1 MAIAR
6 IALPVAAWHLFD
18 YWIPDGLQVAQGDIV
33 RVRLAGR
40 LQCGV
45 VTGIES
51 TSDFLDRVQPIESLA
66 GVARL
71 PAEIMELA
79 EFAGAYYQAPP
90 GMAFALVTPPLVR
103 ARASNREAMA
113 ASPATAELRPRHALN
128 PPQRAAVDAI
138 VAAHRSFAPMLLH
151 GITGSGKTDVYLAAA
166 AHFVAQGEQVLIL
179 VPEINLTPQFEQHVA
194 AALPG
199 VATATLHSR
208 LAAGARRKHWDAAAN
223 GTARIVLSTR
233 LGVFAPLPQLAL
245 IVVDEE
251 HDDSYKQQDGVRYH
265 ARDLAVWRARKRSVP
280 IVLGSAT
287 PSLETWARAKASRY
301 RTLALPQRADT
312 RAKLPE
318 IRFAPV
324 RGQETRDGLSR
335 ELRDALAARLAAGE
349 QSLLFINRR
358 GFAPSLKCA
367 ACAWESECPRC
378 SARLVVHR
386 APERLRCHHCG
397 HVERPPR
404 ACPECGNVDLLPVG
418 FGTQRLEQTIR
429 ALYPTARVARV
440 DRDTTRAKD
449 AFADVRQRVEDREL
463 DILVG
468 TQMLAK
474 GHDFPR
480 LTLVGVLGADNALY
494 SADFRATERLAALL
508 MQVAGRAGRAELR
521 RYGDRADGFPGPP
534 GVPCTGDARL
544 RPLRRRTL
552 ARARRCAAAAG
563 VARGAARSRGACAC
577 GCRSLP
583 GRRRRSRT
591 GSAGKRRRRRGIPAR
606 AADDGA
612 SRRLRAGPGARA
624 EPAARGAA
632 RVPSTMARR
641 GRGEPGEHAR
651 ALGARRR
658 PRGILTL
665 RPPSIILRICPPNL
679 VATRPRPSRRSS
691 KSKRPSH
698 ESSVSSC
705 RMLPE

>member
-1 MAIAR
+1 
-6 IALPVAAWHLFD
+6 
-18 YWIPDGLQVAQGDIV
+18 
-33 RVRLAGR
+33 
-40 LQCGV
+40 
-45 VTGIES
+45 
-51 TSDFLDRVQPIESLA
+51 
-66 GVARL
+66 
-71 PAEIMELA
+71 
-79 EFAGAYYQAPP
+79 
-90 GMAFALVTPPLVR
+90 
-103 ARASNREAMA
+103 MA
-113 ASPATAELRPRHALN
+113 ASPATDELRPRHALN

-208 LAAGARRKHWDAAAN
+208 LATGARRKHWDAAAN

-508 MQVAGRAGRAELR
+508 MQVAGRAGRAELPGTVIVQTDFPDHPVYR
-521 RYGDRADGFPGPP
+521 ALATHDYDRFADELLRERDAAQLPPASHVALLVAEAHARADVDRFLDDAVDRA
-534 GVPCTGDARL
+534 
-544 RPLRRRTL
+544 
-552 ARARRCAAAAG
+552 RA
-563 VARGAARSRGACAC
+563 VQ
-577 GCRSLP
+577 
-583 GRRRRSRT
+583 
-591 GSAGKRRRRRGIPAR
+591 GSADVVEVFP
-606 AADDGA
+606 
-612 SRRLRAGPGARA
+612 P
-624 EPAARGAA
+624 
-632 RVPSTMARR
+632 VPPTMARR
-641 GRGEPGEHAR
+641 AGFERGQVLVQSLRRAALHAFLPQWR
-651 ALGARRR
+651 DAVAASPASTRVRWALDVDPA
-658 PRGILTL
+658 
-665 RPPSIILRICPPNL
+665 
-679 VATRPRPSRRSS
+679 AF
-691 KSKRPSH
+691 
-698 ESSVSSC
+698 
-705 RMLPE
+705 

>member
-199 VATATLHSR
+199 IATATLHSR

-508 MQVAGRAGRAELR
+508 MQVAGRAGRAELAGTVIVQTDFPDHPVYR
-521 RYGDRADGFPGPP
+521 ALATHDYDRFADELLRERDAAQLPPASHVALLVAEAHARADVDRFLDDAVDRA
-534 GVPCTGDARL
+534 
-544 RPLRRRTL
+544 
-552 ARARRCAAAAG
+552 RA
-563 VARGAARSRGACAC
+563 VQ
-577 GCRSLP
+577 
-583 GRRRRSRT
+583 
-591 GSAGKRRRRRGIPAR
+591 GSADVVEVFP
-606 AADDGA
+606 
-612 SRRLRAGPGARA
+612 P
-624 EPAARGAA
+624 
-632 RVPSTMARR
+632 VPPTMARR
-641 GRGEPGEHAR
+641 AGFERGQVLVQSLRRAALHAFLPQWR
-651 ALGARRR
+651 DAVAASPASTRVRWALDVDPA
-658 PRGILTL
+658 
-665 RPPSIILRICPPNL
+665 
-679 VATRPRPSRRSS
+679 AF
-691 KSKRPSH
+691 
-698 ESSVSSC
+698 
-705 RMLPE
+705 

>member
-18 YWIPDGLQVAQGDIV
+18 YWIPDGLQVAQGDVV

-287 PSLETWARAKASRY
+287 PSLETWARAKAGRY
-301 RTLALPQRADT
+301 RTLTLPQRADT
-312 RAKLPE
+312 RARLPE

-324 RGQETRDGLSR
+324 RGQATRDGLSR
-335 ELRDALAARLAAGE
+335 ELHDALAARLAAGE

-508 MQVAGRAGRAELR
+508 MQVAGRAGRAELAGTVIVQTDFPDHPVYR
-521 RYGDRADGFPGPP
+521 ALATHDYDRFADELLRERDAAQLPPASHVALLVAEAHARADVDRFLDDAVDRARAVQGIADVVEVFPPVPP
-534 GVPCTGDARL
+534 
-544 RPLRRRTL
+544 
-552 ARARRCAAAAG
+552 
-563 VARGAARSRGACAC
+563 
-577 GCRSLP
+577 
-583 GRRRRSRT
+583 
-591 GSAGKRRRRRGIPAR
+591 
-606 AADDGA
+606 
-612 SRRLRAGPGARA
+612 
-624 EPAARGAA
+624 
-632 RVPSTMARR
+632 TMARR
-641 GRGEPGEHAR
+641 AGFERGQVLVQSLRRAALHAFLPQWR
-651 ALGARRR
+651 DAVAASPASTRVRWALDVDPA
-658 PRGILTL
+658 
-665 RPPSIILRICPPNL
+665 
-679 VATRPRPSRRSS
+679 AF
-691 KSKRPSH
+691 
-698 ESSVSSC
+698 
-705 RMLPE
+705 

>member
-208 LAAGARRKHWDAAAN
+208 LAAGTRRKHWDAAAN

-287 PSLETWARAKASRY
+287 PSLETWARAKAGRY
-301 RTLALPQRADT
+301 RTLALPQRAGT

-449 AFADVRQRVEDREL
+449 AFANVRQRVEDREL

-508 MQVAGRAGRAELR
+508 MQVAGRAGRAELPGTVIVQTDFPDHPVYR
-521 RYGDRADGFPGPP
+521 ALATHDYDRFADELLRERDAAQLPPASHVALLVAEAHARADVDRFLDDAVDRA
-534 GVPCTGDARL
+534 
-544 RPLRRRTL
+544 
-552 ARARRCAAAAG
+552 RA
-563 VARGAARSRGACAC
+563 VQ
-577 GCRSLP
+577 
-583 GRRRRSRT
+583 
-591 GSAGKRRRRRGIPAR
+591 GSADVVEVFP
-606 AADDGA
+606 
-612 SRRLRAGPGARA
+612 P
-624 EPAARGAA
+624 
-632 RVPSTMARR
+632 VPPTMARR
-641 GRGEPGEHAR
+641 AGFERGQVLVQSLRRAALHAFLPQWR
-651 ALGARRR
+651 DAVAASPASTRVRWALDVDPA
-658 PRGILTL
+658 
-665 RPPSIILRICPPNL
+665 
-679 VATRPRPSRRSS
+679 AF
-691 KSKRPSH
+691 
-698 ESSVSSC
+698 
-705 RMLPE
+705 

>member
-18 YWIPDGLQVAQGDIV
+18 YWIPDGLQVGQGDIV

-103 ARASNREAMA
+103 ARASKREAMA
-113 ASPATAELRPRHALN
+113 ASPATDELRPRHALN

-208 LAAGARRKHWDAAAN
+208 LATGARRKHWDAAAN

-301 RTLALPQRADT
+301 RTLALPQRAGT

-508 MQVAGRAGRAELR
+508 MQVAGRAGRAELAGTVIVQTDFPDHPVYR
-521 RYGDRADGFPGPP
+521 ALATHDYDRFADELLRERDAAQLPPASHVALLVAEAHARADVDRFLDDAVDRA
-534 GVPCTGDARL
+534 
-544 RPLRRRTL
+544 
-552 ARARRCAAAAG
+552 RA
-563 VARGAARSRGACAC
+563 VQ
-577 GCRSLP
+577 
-583 GRRRRSRT
+583 
-591 GSAGKRRRRRGIPAR
+591 GSADVVEVFP
-606 AADDGA
+606 
-612 SRRLRAGPGARA
+612 P
-624 EPAARGAA
+624 
-632 RVPSTMARR
+632 VPPTMARR
-641 GRGEPGEHAR
+641 AGFERGQVLVQSLRRAALHAFLPQWR
-651 ALGARRR
+651 DAVAASPASTRVRWALDVDPA
-658 PRGILTL
+658 
-665 RPPSIILRICPPNL
+665 
-679 VATRPRPSRRSS
+679 AF
-691 KSKRPSH
+691 
-698 ESSVSSC
+698 
-705 RMLPE
+705 

>member
-103 ARASNREAMA
+103 ARASKREAMA
-113 ASPATAELRPRHALN
+113 ASPATDELRPRHALN

-208 LAAGARRKHWDAAAN
+208 LATGARRKHWDAAAN

-508 MQVAGRAGRAELR
+508 MQVAGRAGRAELAGTVIVQTDFPDHPVYR
-521 RYGDRADGFPGPP
+521 ALATHDYDRFAEELLRERDAAQLPPASHVALLVAEAHARADVDRFLDDAVDRA
-534 GVPCTGDARL
+534 
-544 RPLRRRTL
+544 
-552 ARARRCAAAAG
+552 RA
-563 VARGAARSRGACAC
+563 VQ
-577 GCRSLP
+577 
-583 GRRRRSRT
+583 
-591 GSAGKRRRRRGIPAR
+591 GSADVVEVFP
-606 AADDGA
+606 
-612 SRRLRAGPGARA
+612 P
-624 EPAARGAA
+624 
-632 RVPSTMARR
+632 VPPTMARR
-641 GRGEPGEHAR
+641 AGFERGQVLVQSLRRAALHAFLPQWR
-651 ALGARRR
+651 DAVAASPASTRVRWALDVDPA
-658 PRGILTL
+658 
-665 RPPSIILRICPPNL
+665 
-679 VATRPRPSRRSS
+679 AF
-691 KSKRPSH
+691 
-698 ESSVSSC
+698 
-705 RMLPE
+705 

>member
-103 ARASNREAMA
+103 ARASKREAMA
-113 ASPATAELRPRHALN
+113 ASPATDELRPRHALN

-208 LAAGARRKHWDAAAN
+208 LATGARRKHWDAAAN

-508 MQVAGRAGRAELR
+508 MQVAGRAGRAELPGTVIVQTDFPDHPVYR
-521 RYGDRADGFPGPP
+521 ALATHDYDRFADELLRERDAAQLPPASHVALLVAEAHARADVDRFLDDAVDRA
-534 GVPCTGDARL
+534 
-544 RPLRRRTL
+544 
-552 ARARRCAAAAG
+552 RA
-563 VARGAARSRGACAC
+563 VQ
-577 GCRSLP
+577 
-583 GRRRRSRT
+583 
-591 GSAGKRRRRRGIPAR
+591 GSADVVEVFP
-606 AADDGA
+606 
-612 SRRLRAGPGARA
+612 P
-624 EPAARGAA
+624 
-632 RVPSTMARR
+632 VPPTMARR
-641 GRGEPGEHAR
+641 AGFERGQVLVQSLRRAALHAFLPQWR
-651 ALGARRR
+651 DAVAASPANTRVRWALDVDPA
-658 PRGILTL
+658 
-665 RPPSIILRICPPNL
+665 
-679 VATRPRPSRRSS
+679 AF
-691 KSKRPSH
+691 
-698 ESSVSSC
+698 
-705 RMLPE
+705 

>member
-128 PPQRAAVDAI
+128 SPQRAAADAI

-199 VATATLHSR
+199 IATATLHSR

-287 PSLETWARAKASRY
+287 PSLETWARAKAGRY
-301 RTLALPQRADT
+301 RTLTLPQRADT
-312 RAKLPE
+312 RARLPE

-324 RGQETRDGLSR
+324 RGQATRDGLSR

-508 MQVAGRAGRAELR
+508 MQVAGRAGRAELPGTVIVQTDFPDHPVYR
-521 RYGDRADGFPGPP
+521 ALATHDYDRFADELLRERDAAQLPPASHVALLVAEAHARADVDRFLDDAVDRA
-534 GVPCTGDARL
+534 
-544 RPLRRRTL
+544 
-552 ARARRCAAAAG
+552 RA
-563 VARGAARSRGACAC
+563 VQ
-577 GCRSLP
+577 
-583 GRRRRSRT
+583 
-591 GSAGKRRRRRGIPAR
+591 GSADVVEVFP
-606 AADDGA
+606 
-612 SRRLRAGPGARA
+612 P
-624 EPAARGAA
+624 
-632 RVPSTMARR
+632 VPPTMARR
-641 GRGEPGEHAR
+641 AGFERGQVLVQSLRRAALHAFLPQWR
-651 ALGARRR
+651 DAVAASPASTRVRWALDVDPA
-658 PRGILTL
+658 
-665 RPPSIILRICPPNL
+665 
-679 VATRPRPSRRSS
+679 AF
-691 KSKRPSH
+691 
-698 ESSVSSC
+698 
-705 RMLPE
+705 

>member
-18 YWIPDGLQVAQGDIV
+18 YWIPDGLQVGQGDIV

-103 ARASNREAMA
+103 ARASKREAMA
-113 ASPATAELRPRHALN
+113 ASPATDELRPRHALN

-199 VATATLHSR
+199 IATATLHSR

-301 RTLALPQRADT
+301 RTLALPQRAGT

-508 MQVAGRAGRAELR
+508 MQVAGRAGRAELPGTVIVQTDFPDHPVYR
-521 RYGDRADGFPGPP
+521 ALATHDYDRFADELLRERDAAQLPPASHVALLVAEAHARADVDRFLDDAVDRA
-534 GVPCTGDARL
+534 
-544 RPLRRRTL
+544 
-552 ARARRCAAAAG
+552 RA
-563 VARGAARSRGACAC
+563 VQ
-577 GCRSLP
+577 
-583 GRRRRSRT
+583 
-591 GSAGKRRRRRGIPAR
+591 GSADVVEVFP
-606 AADDGA
+606 
-612 SRRLRAGPGARA
+612 P
-624 EPAARGAA
+624 
-632 RVPSTMARR
+632 VPPTMARR
-641 GRGEPGEHAR
+641 AGFERGQVLVQSLRRAALHAFLPQWR
-651 ALGARRR
+651 DAVAASPASTRVRWALDVDPA
-658 PRGILTL
+658 
-665 RPPSIILRICPPNL
+665 
-679 VATRPRPSRRSS
+679 AF
-691 KSKRPSH
+691 
-698 ESSVSSC
+698 
-705 RMLPE
+705 

>member
-199 VATATLHSR
+199 IATATLHSR

-301 RTLALPQRADT
+301 RTLALPQRAGT

-367 ACAWESECPRC
+367 ACAWESGCPRC

-508 MQVAGRAGRAELR
+508 MQVAGRAGRAELAGTVIVQTDFPDHPVYR
-521 RYGDRADGFPGPP
+521 ALATHDYDRFADELLRERDAAQLPPASHVALLVAEAHARADVDRFLDDAVDRA
-534 GVPCTGDARL
+534 
-544 RPLRRRTL
+544 
-552 ARARRCAAAAG
+552 RA
-563 VARGAARSRGACAC
+563 VQ
-577 GCRSLP
+577 
-583 GRRRRSRT
+583 
-591 GSAGKRRRRRGIPAR
+591 GSADVVEVFP
-606 AADDGA
+606 
-612 SRRLRAGPGARA
+612 P
-624 EPAARGAA
+624 
-632 RVPSTMARR
+632 VPPTMARR
-641 GRGEPGEHAR
+641 AGFERGQVLVQSLRRAALHAFLPQWR
-651 ALGARRR
+651 DAVAASPASTRVRWALDVDPA
-658 PRGILTL
+658 
-665 RPPSIILRICPPNL
+665 
-679 VATRPRPSRRSS
+679 AF
-691 KSKRPSH
+691 
-698 ESSVSSC
+698 
-705 RMLPE
+705 

>member
-18 YWIPDGLQVAQGDIV
+18 YWIPDGLQVAQGDVV

-208 LAAGARRKHWDAAAN
+208 LATGARRKHWDAAAN

-449 AFADVRQRVEDREL
+449 AFANVRQRVEDREL

-508 MQVAGRAGRAELR
+508 MQVAGRAGRAELAGTVIVQTDFPDHPVYR
-521 RYGDRADGFPGPP
+521 ALATHDYDRFAEELLRERDAAQLPPASHVALLVAEAHARADVDRFLDDAVDRA
-534 GVPCTGDARL
+534 
-544 RPLRRRTL
+544 
-552 ARARRCAAAAG
+552 RA
-563 VARGAARSRGACAC
+563 VQ
-577 GCRSLP
+577 
-583 GRRRRSRT
+583 
-591 GSAGKRRRRRGIPAR
+591 GSADVVEVFP
-606 AADDGA
+606 
-612 SRRLRAGPGARA
+612 P
-624 EPAARGAA
+624 
-632 RVPSTMARR
+632 VPPTMARR
-641 GRGEPGEHAR
+641 AGFERGQVLVQSLRRAALHAFLPQWR
-651 ALGARRR
+651 DAVAASPANTRVRWALDVDPA
-658 PRGILTL
+658 
-665 RPPSIILRICPPNL
+665 
-679 VATRPRPSRRSS
+679 AF
-691 KSKRPSH
+691 
-698 ESSVSSC
+698 
-705 RMLPE
+705 

>member
-18 YWIPDGLQVAQGDIV
+18 YWIPDGLQVAQGDVV

-66 GVARL
+66 GVPRL

-103 ARASNREAMA
+103 ARAAKREAVA
-113 ASPATAELRPRHALN
+113 ALPATAELRPRHALN

-508 MQVAGRAGRAELR
+508 MQVAGRAGRAELAGTVIVQTDFPDHPVYR
-521 RYGDRADGFPGPP
+521 ALATHDYDRFADELLRERDAAQLPPASHVALLVAEAHARADVDRFLDDAVDRA
-534 GVPCTGDARL
+534 
-544 RPLRRRTL
+544 
-552 ARARRCAAAAG
+552 RA
-563 VARGAARSRGACAC
+563 VQ
-577 GCRSLP
+577 
-583 GRRRRSRT
+583 
-591 GSAGKRRRRRGIPAR
+591 GSADVVDVFP
-606 AADDGA
+606 
-612 SRRLRAGPGARA
+612 P
-624 EPAARGAA
+624 
-632 RVPSTMARR
+632 VPPTMARR
-641 GRGEPGEHAR
+641 AGFERGQVLVQSMRRAALHAFLPQWR
-651 ALGARRR
+651 DAVAASPASTRVRWALDVDPA
-658 PRGILTL
+658 
-665 RPPSIILRICPPNL
+665 
-679 VATRPRPSRRSS
+679 AF
-691 KSKRPSH
+691 
-698 ESSVSSC
+698 
-705 RMLPE
+705 

>member
-18 YWIPDGLQVAQGDIV
+18 YWIPDGLQVAQGDVV

-79 EFAGAYYQAPP
+79 DFAGAYYQAPP

-113 ASPATAELRPRHALN
+113 ASPATDELRPRHALN

-199 VATATLHSR
+199 IATATLHSR

-301 RTLALPQRADT
+301 RTLALPQRAGT

-449 AFADVRQRVEDREL
+449 AFADVRQRFEDREL

-508 MQVAGRAGRAELR
+508 MQVAGRAGRAELAGTVIVQTDFPDHPVYR
-521 RYGDRADGFPGPP
+521 ALATHDYDRFADELLRERDAAQLPPASHVALLVAEAHARADVDRFLDDAVDRA
-534 GVPCTGDARL
+534 
-544 RPLRRRTL
+544 
-552 ARARRCAAAAG
+552 RA
-563 VARGAARSRGACAC
+563 VQ
-577 GCRSLP
+577 
-583 GRRRRSRT
+583 
-591 GSAGKRRRRRGIPAR
+591 GSADVVEVFP
-606 AADDGA
+606 
-612 SRRLRAGPGARA
+612 P
-624 EPAARGAA
+624 
-632 RVPSTMARR
+632 VPPTMARR
-641 GRGEPGEHAR
+641 AGFERGQVLVQSLRRAALHAFLPQWR
-651 ALGARRR
+651 DAVAASPASTRVRWALDVDPA
-658 PRGILTL
+658 
-665 RPPSIILRICPPNL
+665 
-679 VATRPRPSRRSS
+679 AF
-691 KSKRPSH
+691 
-698 ESSVSSC
+698 
-705 RMLPE
+705 

>member
-103 ARASNREAMA
+103 ARASKREAMA
-113 ASPATAELRPRHALN
+113 ASPATDELRPRHALN

-199 VATATLHSR
+199 IATATLHSR

-301 RTLALPQRADT
+301 RTLALPQRAGT

-508 MQVAGRAGRAELR
+508 MQVAGRAGRAELPGTVIVQTDFPDHPVYR
-521 RYGDRADGFPGPP
+521 ALATHDYDRFADELLRERDAAQLPPASHVALLVAEAHARADVDRFLDDAVDRA
-534 GVPCTGDARL
+534 
-544 RPLRRRTL
+544 
-552 ARARRCAAAAG
+552 RA
-563 VARGAARSRGACAC
+563 VQ
-577 GCRSLP
+577 
-583 GRRRRSRT
+583 
-591 GSAGKRRRRRGIPAR
+591 GSADVVEVFP
-606 AADDGA
+606 
-612 SRRLRAGPGARA
+612 P
-624 EPAARGAA
+624 
-632 RVPSTMARR
+632 VPPTMARR
-641 GRGEPGEHAR
+641 AGFERGQVLVQSLRRAALHAFLPQWR
-651 ALGARRR
+651 DAVAASPASTRVRWALDVDPA
-658 PRGILTL
+658 
-665 RPPSIILRICPPNL
+665 
-679 VATRPRPSRRSS
+679 AF
-691 KSKRPSH
+691 
-698 ESSVSSC
+698 
-705 RMLPE
+705 

>member
-113 ASPATAELRPRHALN
+113 ASPATDELRPRHALN

-449 AFADVRQRVEDREL
+449 AFANVRQRVEDREL

-508 MQVAGRAGRAELR
+508 MQVAGRAGRAELAGTVIVQTDFPDHPVYR
-521 RYGDRADGFPGPP
+521 ALATHDYDRFADELLRERDAAQLPPASHVALLVAEAHARADVDRFLDDAVDRA
-534 GVPCTGDARL
+534 
-544 RPLRRRTL
+544 
-552 ARARRCAAAAG
+552 RA
-563 VARGAARSRGACAC
+563 VQ
-577 GCRSLP
+577 
-583 GRRRRSRT
+583 
-591 GSAGKRRRRRGIPAR
+591 GSADVVEVFP
-606 AADDGA
+606 
-612 SRRLRAGPGARA
+612 P
-624 EPAARGAA
+624 
-632 RVPSTMARR
+632 VPPTMARR
-641 GRGEPGEHAR
+641 AGFERGQVLVQSLRRAALHAFLPQWR
-651 ALGARRR
+651 DAVAASPASTRVRWALDVDPA
-658 PRGILTL
+658 
-665 RPPSIILRICPPNL
+665 
-679 VATRPRPSRRSS
+679 AF
-691 KSKRPSH
+691 
-698 ESSVSSC
+698 
-705 RMLPE
+705 

>member
-18 YWIPDGLQVAQGDIV
+18 YWIPDGLQVGQGDIV

-103 ARASNREAMA
+103 ARASKREAMA
-113 ASPATAELRPRHALN
+113 ASPATDELRPRHALN

-208 LAAGARRKHWDAAAN
+208 LATGARRKHWDAAAN

-508 MQVAGRAGRAELR
+508 MQVAGRAGRAELPGTVIVQTDFPDHPVYR
-521 RYGDRADGFPGPP
+521 ALATHDYDRFADELLRERDAAQLPPASHVALLVAEAHARADVDRFLDDAVDRA
-534 GVPCTGDARL
+534 
-544 RPLRRRTL
+544 
-552 ARARRCAAAAG
+552 RA
-563 VARGAARSRGACAC
+563 VQ
-577 GCRSLP
+577 
-583 GRRRRSRT
+583 
-591 GSAGKRRRRRGIPAR
+591 GSADVVEVFP
-606 AADDGA
+606 
-612 SRRLRAGPGARA
+612 P
-624 EPAARGAA
+624 
-632 RVPSTMARR
+632 VPPTMARR
-641 GRGEPGEHAR
+641 AGFERGQVLVQSLRRAALHAFLPQWR
-651 ALGARRR
+651 DAVAASPASTRVRWALDVDPA
-658 PRGILTL
+658 
-665 RPPSIILRICPPNL
+665 
-679 VATRPRPSRRSS
+679 AF
-691 KSKRPSH
+691 
-698 ESSVSSC
+698 
-705 RMLPE
+705 

>member
-18 YWIPDGLQVAQGDIV
+18 YWIPDGLQVGQGDIV

-103 ARASNREAMA
+103 ARASKREAMA
-113 ASPATAELRPRHALN
+113 ASPATDELRPRHALN

-208 LAAGARRKHWDAAAN
+208 LATGARRKHWDAAAN

-301 RTLALPQRADT
+301 RTLALPQRAGT
-312 RAKLPE
+312 RANLPE

-508 MQVAGRAGRAELR
+508 MQVAGRAGRAELPGTVIVQTDFPDHPVYR
-521 RYGDRADGFPGPP
+521 ALATHDYDRFADELLRERDAAQLPPASHVALLVAEAHARADVDRFLDDAVDRA
-534 GVPCTGDARL
+534 
-544 RPLRRRTL
+544 
-552 ARARRCAAAAG
+552 RA
-563 VARGAARSRGACAC
+563 VQ
-577 GCRSLP
+577 
-583 GRRRRSRT
+583 
-591 GSAGKRRRRRGIPAR
+591 GSADVVEVFP
-606 AADDGA
+606 
-612 SRRLRAGPGARA
+612 P
-624 EPAARGAA
+624 
-632 RVPSTMARR
+632 VPPTMARR
-641 GRGEPGEHAR
+641 AGFERGQVLVQSLRRAALHAFLPQWR
-651 ALGARRR
+651 DAVAASPASTRVRWALDVDPA
-658 PRGILTL
+658 
-665 RPPSIILRICPPNL
+665 
-679 VATRPRPSRRSS
+679 AF
-691 KSKRPSH
+691 
-698 ESSVSSC
+698 
-705 RMLPE
+705 

>member
-18 YWIPDGLQVAQGDIV
+18 YWIPDGLQVAQGDVV

-113 ASPATAELRPRHALN
+113 SSPATAELRPRHALN

-208 LAAGARRKHWDAAAN
+208 LATGARRKHWDAAAN

-301 RTLALPQRADT
+301 RTLALPQRAGT

-508 MQVAGRAGRAELR
+508 MQVAGRAGRAELAGTVIVQTDFPDHPVYR
-521 RYGDRADGFPGPP
+521 ALATHDYDRFAEELLRERDAAQLPPASHVALLVAEAHARADVDRFLDDAVDRA
-534 GVPCTGDARL
+534 
-544 RPLRRRTL
+544 
-552 ARARRCAAAAG
+552 RA
-563 VARGAARSRGACAC
+563 VQ
-577 GCRSLP
+577 
-583 GRRRRSRT
+583 
-591 GSAGKRRRRRGIPAR
+591 GSADVVEVFP
-606 AADDGA
+606 
-612 SRRLRAGPGARA
+612 P
-624 EPAARGAA
+624 
-632 RVPSTMARR
+632 VPPTMARR
-641 GRGEPGEHAR
+641 AGFERGQVLVQSLRRAALHAFLPQWR
-651 ALGARRR
+651 DAVAASPASTRVRWALDVDPA
-658 PRGILTL
+658 
-665 RPPSIILRICPPNL
+665 
-679 VATRPRPSRRSS
+679 AF
-691 KSKRPSH
+691 
-698 ESSVSSC
+698 
-705 RMLPE
+705 

>member
-18 YWIPDGLQVAQGDIV
+18 YWIPDGLQVAQGDVV

-103 ARASNREAMA
+103 ARASNREAIA

-301 RTLALPQRADT
+301 RTLALPQRAGT

-508 MQVAGRAGRAELR
+508 MQVAGRAGRAELAGTVIVQTDFPDHPVYR
-521 RYGDRADGFPGPP
+521 ALATHDYDRFADELLRERDAAQLPPASHVALLVAEAHARADVDRFLDDAVDRA
-534 GVPCTGDARL
+534 
-544 RPLRRRTL
+544 
-552 ARARRCAAAAG
+552 RA
-563 VARGAARSRGACAC
+563 VQ
-577 GCRSLP
+577 
-583 GRRRRSRT
+583 
-591 GSAGKRRRRRGIPAR
+591 GSADVVEVFP
-606 AADDGA
+606 
-612 SRRLRAGPGARA
+612 P
-624 EPAARGAA
+624 
-632 RVPSTMARR
+632 VPPTMARR
-641 GRGEPGEHAR
+641 AGFERGQVLVQSLRRAALHAFLPQWR
-651 ALGARRR
+651 DAVAASPASTRVRWALDVDPA
-658 PRGILTL
+658 
-665 RPPSIILRICPPNL
+665 
-679 VATRPRPSRRSS
+679 AF
-691 KSKRPSH
+691 
-698 ESSVSSC
+698 
-705 RMLPE
+705 

>member
-103 ARASNREAMA
+103 ARASKREAMA
-113 ASPATAELRPRHALN
+113 ASPATDELRPRHALN

-199 VATATLHSR
+199 IATATLHSR

-301 RTLALPQRADT
+301 RTLALPQRAGT
-312 RAKLPE
+312 RANLPE

-508 MQVAGRAGRAELR
+508 MQVAGRAGRAELPGTVIVQTDFPDHPVYR
-521 RYGDRADGFPGPP
+521 ALATHDYDRFADELLRERDAAQLPPASHVALLVAEAHARADVDRFLDDAVDRA
-534 GVPCTGDARL
+534 
-544 RPLRRRTL
+544 
-552 ARARRCAAAAG
+552 RA
-563 VARGAARSRGACAC
+563 VQ
-577 GCRSLP
+577 
-583 GRRRRSRT
+583 
-591 GSAGKRRRRRGIPAR
+591 GSADVVEVFP
-606 AADDGA
+606 
-612 SRRLRAGPGARA
+612 P
-624 EPAARGAA
+624 
-632 RVPSTMARR
+632 VPPTMARR
-641 GRGEPGEHAR
+641 AGFERGQVLVQSLRRAALHAFLPQWR
-651 ALGARRR
+651 DAVAASPASTRVRWALDVDPA
-658 PRGILTL
+658 
-665 RPPSIILRICPPNL
+665 
-679 VATRPRPSRRSS
+679 AF
-691 KSKRPSH
+691 
-698 ESSVSSC
+698 
-705 RMLPE
+705 

>member
-103 ARASNREAMA
+103 ARASKREAMA

-199 VATATLHSR
+199 IATATLHSR

-508 MQVAGRAGRAELR
+508 MQVAGRAGRAELPGTVIVQTDFPDHPVYR
-521 RYGDRADGFPGPP
+521 ALATHDYDRFADELLRERDAAQLPPASHVALLVAEAHARADVDRFLDDAVDRA
-534 GVPCTGDARL
+534 
-544 RPLRRRTL
+544 
-552 ARARRCAAAAG
+552 RA
-563 VARGAARSRGACAC
+563 VQ
-577 GCRSLP
+577 
-583 GRRRRSRT
+583 
-591 GSAGKRRRRRGIPAR
+591 GSADVVEVFP
-606 AADDGA
+606 
-612 SRRLRAGPGARA
+612 P
-624 EPAARGAA
+624 
-632 RVPSTMARR
+632 VPPTMARR
-641 GRGEPGEHAR
+641 AGFERGQVLVQSLRRAALHAFLPQWR
-651 ALGARRR
+651 DAVAASPASTRVRWALDVDPA
-658 PRGILTL
+658 
-665 RPPSIILRICPPNL
+665 
-679 VATRPRPSRRSS
+679 AF
-691 KSKRPSH
+691 
-698 ESSVSSC
+698 
-705 RMLPE
+705 

>member
-103 ARASNREAMA
+103 ARASKREAMA
-113 ASPATAELRPRHALN
+113 ASPATDELRPRHALN

-199 VATATLHSR
+199 IATATLHSR
-208 LAAGARRKHWDAAAN
+208 LATGARRKHWDAAAN

-440 DRDTTRAKD
+440 DRDTTRGKD

-508 MQVAGRAGRAELR
+508 MQVAGRAGRAELPGTVIVQTDFPDHPVYR
-521 RYGDRADGFPGPP
+521 ALATHDYDRFADELLRERDAAQLPPASHVALLVAEAHARADVDRFLDDAVDRA
-534 GVPCTGDARL
+534 
-544 RPLRRRTL
+544 
-552 ARARRCAAAAG
+552 RA
-563 VARGAARSRGACAC
+563 VQ
-577 GCRSLP
+577 
-583 GRRRRSRT
+583 
-591 GSAGKRRRRRGIPAR
+591 GSADVVEVFP
-606 AADDGA
+606 
-612 SRRLRAGPGARA
+612 P
-624 EPAARGAA
+624 
-632 RVPSTMARR
+632 VPPTMARR
-641 GRGEPGEHAR
+641 AGFERGQVLVQSLRRAALHAFLPQWR
-651 ALGARRR
+651 DAVAASPASTRVRWALDVDPA
-658 PRGILTL
+658 
-665 RPPSIILRICPPNL
+665 
-679 VATRPRPSRRSS
+679 AF
-691 KSKRPSH
+691 
-698 ESSVSSC
+698 
-705 RMLPE
+705 

>member
-18 YWIPDGLQVAQGDIV
+18 YWIPDGLQVAQGDVV

-103 ARASNREAMA
+103 ARASKREAMA
-113 ASPATAELRPRHALN
+113 ASPATDELRPRHALN

-301 RTLALPQRADT
+301 RTLALPQRAGT

-508 MQVAGRAGRAELR
+508 MQVAGRAGRAELAGTVIVQTDFPDHPVYR
-521 RYGDRADGFPGPP
+521 ALATHDYDRFADELLRERDAAQLPPASHVALLVAEAHARADVDRFLDDAVDRA
-534 GVPCTGDARL
+534 
-544 RPLRRRTL
+544 
-552 ARARRCAAAAG
+552 RA
-563 VARGAARSRGACAC
+563 VQ
-577 GCRSLP
+577 
-583 GRRRRSRT
+583 
-591 GSAGKRRRRRGIPAR
+591 GSADVVEVFP
-606 AADDGA
+606 
-612 SRRLRAGPGARA
+612 P
-624 EPAARGAA
+624 
-632 RVPSTMARR
+632 VPPTMARR
-641 GRGEPGEHAR
+641 AGFERGQVLVQSLRRAALHAFLPQWR
-651 ALGARRR
+651 DAVAASPASTRVRWALDVDPA
-658 PRGILTL
+658 
-665 RPPSIILRICPPNL
+665 
-679 VATRPRPSRRSS
+679 AF
-691 KSKRPSH
+691 
-698 ESSVSSC
+698 
-705 RMLPE
+705 

>member
-103 ARASNREAMA
+103 ARASKREAMA
-113 ASPATAELRPRHALN
+113 ASPATDELRPRHALN

-301 RTLALPQRADT
+301 RTLALPQRAGT

-508 MQVAGRAGRAELR
+508 MQVAGRAGRAELAGTVIVQTDFPDHPVYR
-521 RYGDRADGFPGPP
+521 ALATHDYDRFADELLRERDAAQLPPASHVALLVAEAHARADVDRFLDDAVDRA
-534 GVPCTGDARL
+534 
-544 RPLRRRTL
+544 
-552 ARARRCAAAAG
+552 RA
-563 VARGAARSRGACAC
+563 VQ
-577 GCRSLP
+577 
-583 GRRRRSRT
+583 
-591 GSAGKRRRRRGIPAR
+591 GSADVVEVFP
-606 AADDGA
+606 
-612 SRRLRAGPGARA
+612 P
-624 EPAARGAA
+624 
-632 RVPSTMARR
+632 VPPTMARR
-641 GRGEPGEHAR
+641 AGFERGQVLVQSLRRAALHAFLPQWR
-651 ALGARRR
+651 DAVAASPASTRVRWALDVDPA
-658 PRGILTL
+658 
-665 RPPSIILRICPPNL
+665 
-679 VATRPRPSRRSS
+679 AF
-691 KSKRPSH
+691 
-698 ESSVSSC
+698 
-705 RMLPE
+705 

>member
-103 ARASNREAMA
+103 ARASKREAMA
-113 ASPATAELRPRHALN
+113 ASPATDELRPRHALN

-199 VATATLHSR
+199 IATATLHSR

-301 RTLALPQRADT
+301 RTLALPQRAGT

-508 MQVAGRAGRAELR
+508 MQVAGRAGRAELAGTVIVQTDFPDHPVYR
-521 RYGDRADGFPGPP
+521 ALATHDYDRFADELLRERDAAQLPPASHVALLVAEAHARADVDRFLDDAVDRA
-534 GVPCTGDARL
+534 
-544 RPLRRRTL
+544 
-552 ARARRCAAAAG
+552 RA
-563 VARGAARSRGACAC
+563 VQ
-577 GCRSLP
+577 
-583 GRRRRSRT
+583 
-591 GSAGKRRRRRGIPAR
+591 GSADVVEVFP
-606 AADDGA
+606 
-612 SRRLRAGPGARA
+612 P
-624 EPAARGAA
+624 
-632 RVPSTMARR
+632 VPPTMARR
-641 GRGEPGEHAR
+641 AGFERGQVLVQSLRRAALHAFLPQWR
-651 ALGARRR
+651 DAVAASPASTRVRWALDVDPA
-658 PRGILTL
+658 
-665 RPPSIILRICPPNL
+665 
-679 VATRPRPSRRSS
+679 AF
-691 KSKRPSH
+691 
-698 ESSVSSC
+698 
-705 RMLPE
+705 

>member
-103 ARASNREAMA
+103 ARASKREAMA
-113 ASPATAELRPRHALN
+113 ASPATDELRPRHALN

-208 LAAGARRKHWDAAAN
+208 LATGARRKHWDAAAN

-251 HDDSYKQQDGVRYH
+251 HDDSFKQQDGVRYH

-508 MQVAGRAGRAELR
+508 MQVAGRAGRAELPGTVIVQTDFPDHPVYR
-521 RYGDRADGFPGPP
+521 ALATHDYDRFADELLRERDAAQLPPASHVALLVAEAHARADVDRFLDDAVDRA
-534 GVPCTGDARL
+534 
-544 RPLRRRTL
+544 
-552 ARARRCAAAAG
+552 RA
-563 VARGAARSRGACAC
+563 VQ
-577 GCRSLP
+577 
-583 GRRRRSRT
+583 
-591 GSAGKRRRRRGIPAR
+591 GSADVVEVFP
-606 AADDGA
+606 
-612 SRRLRAGPGARA
+612 P
-624 EPAARGAA
+624 
-632 RVPSTMARR
+632 VPPTMARR
-641 GRGEPGEHAR
+641 AGFERGQVLVQSLRRAALHAFLPQWR
-651 ALGARRR
+651 DAVAASPASTRVRWALDVDPA
-658 PRGILTL
+658 
-665 RPPSIILRICPPNL
+665 
-679 VATRPRPSRRSS
+679 AF
-691 KSKRPSH
+691 
-698 ESSVSSC
+698 
-705 RMLPE
+705 

>member
-18 YWIPDGLQVAQGDIV
+18 YWIPDGLQVAQGDVV

-113 ASPATAELRPRHALN
+113 ALPATAELRPRHALN

-301 RTLALPQRADT
+301 RTVALPQRADT

-508 MQVAGRAGRAELR
+508 MQVAGRAGRAELPGTVIVQTDFPDHPVYR
-521 RYGDRADGFPGPP
+521 ALATHDYDRFADELLRERDAAQLPPASHVALLVAEAHARADVDRFLDDAVDRA
-534 GVPCTGDARL
+534 
-544 RPLRRRTL
+544 
-552 ARARRCAAAAG
+552 RA
-563 VARGAARSRGACAC
+563 VQ
-577 GCRSLP
+577 
-583 GRRRRSRT
+583 
-591 GSAGKRRRRRGIPAR
+591 GSADVVEVFP
-606 AADDGA
+606 
-612 SRRLRAGPGARA
+612 P
-624 EPAARGAA
+624 
-632 RVPSTMARR
+632 VPPTMARR
-641 GRGEPGEHAR
+641 AGFERGQVLVQSLRRAALHAFLPQWR
-651 ALGARRR
+651 DAVAASPANTRVRWALDVDPA
-658 PRGILTL
+658 
-665 RPPSIILRICPPNL
+665 
-679 VATRPRPSRRSS
+679 AF
-691 KSKRPSH
+691 
-698 ESSVSSC
+698 
-705 RMLPE
+705 

>member
-113 ASPATAELRPRHALN
+113 SSPATAELRPRHALN

-199 VATATLHSR
+199 IATATLHSR

-449 AFADVRQRVEDREL
+449 AFANVRQRVEDREL

-508 MQVAGRAGRAELR
+508 MQVAGRAGRAELPGTVIVQTDFPDHPVYR
-521 RYGDRADGFPGPP
+521 ALATHDYDRFAEELLRERDAAQLPPASHVALLVAEAHARADVDRFLDDAVDRA
-534 GVPCTGDARL
+534 
-544 RPLRRRTL
+544 
-552 ARARRCAAAAG
+552 RA
-563 VARGAARSRGACAC
+563 VQ
-577 GCRSLP
+577 
-583 GRRRRSRT
+583 
-591 GSAGKRRRRRGIPAR
+591 GSADVVEVFP
-606 AADDGA
+606 
-612 SRRLRAGPGARA
+612 P
-624 EPAARGAA
+624 
-632 RVPSTMARR
+632 VPPTMARR
-641 GRGEPGEHAR
+641 AGFERGQVLVQSLRRAALHAFLPQWR
-651 ALGARRR
+651 DAVAASPASTRVRWALDVDPA
-658 PRGILTL
+658 
-665 RPPSIILRICPPNL
+665 
-679 VATRPRPSRRSS
+679 AF
-691 KSKRPSH
+691 
-698 ESSVSSC
+698 
-705 RMLPE
+705 

>member
-113 ASPATAELRPRHALN
+113 ASPATDELRPRHALN

-199 VATATLHSR
+199 IATATLHSR

-301 RTLALPQRADT
+301 RTLALPQRAGT

-367 ACAWESECPRC
+367 ACGWESECPRC

-508 MQVAGRAGRAELR
+508 MQVAGRAGRAELAGTVIVQTDFPDHPVYR
-521 RYGDRADGFPGPP
+521 ALATHDYDRFADELLRERDAAQLPPASHVALLVAEAHARADVDRFLDDAVDRA
-534 GVPCTGDARL
+534 
-544 RPLRRRTL
+544 
-552 ARARRCAAAAG
+552 RA
-563 VARGAARSRGACAC
+563 VQ
-577 GCRSLP
+577 
-583 GRRRRSRT
+583 
-591 GSAGKRRRRRGIPAR
+591 GSADVVEVFP
-606 AADDGA
+606 
-612 SRRLRAGPGARA
+612 P
-624 EPAARGAA
+624 
-632 RVPSTMARR
+632 VPPTMARR
-641 GRGEPGEHAR
+641 AGFERGQVLVQSLRRAALHAFLPQWR
-651 ALGARRR
+651 DAVAASPANTRVRWALDVDPA
-658 PRGILTL
+658 
-665 RPPSIILRICPPNL
+665 
-679 VATRPRPSRRSS
+679 AF
-691 KSKRPSH
+691 
-698 ESSVSSC
+698 
-705 RMLPE
+705 

>member
-440 DRDTTRAKD
+440 DRDTTRAKN

-508 MQVAGRAGRAELR
+508 MQVAGRAGRAELAGTVIVQTDFPDHPVYR
-521 RYGDRADGFPGPP
+521 ALATHDYDRFADELLRERDAAQLPPASHVALLVAEAHARADVDRFLDDAVDRA
-534 GVPCTGDARL
+534 
-544 RPLRRRTL
+544 
-552 ARARRCAAAAG
+552 RA
-563 VARGAARSRGACAC
+563 VQ
-577 GCRSLP
+577 
-583 GRRRRSRT
+583 
-591 GSAGKRRRRRGIPAR
+591 GSADVVDVFP
-606 AADDGA
+606 
-612 SRRLRAGPGARA
+612 P
-624 EPAARGAA
+624 
-632 RVPSTMARR
+632 VPPTMARR
-641 GRGEPGEHAR
+641 AGFERGQVLVQSLRRAALHAFLPQWR
-651 ALGARRR
+651 DAVAASPASTRVRWALDVDPA
-658 PRGILTL
+658 
-665 RPPSIILRICPPNL
+665 
-679 VATRPRPSRRSS
+679 AF
-691 KSKRPSH
+691 
-698 ESSVSSC
+698 
-705 RMLPE
+705 